1 MLLSFFQE
9 LFSLTK
15 IEEAERPDKLVSLG
29 TVPLRLKAVLNIN
42 NIIEHFLTS
51 H

>member
-1 MLLSFFQE
+1 MTFFQE

-15 IEEAERPDKLVSLG
+15 IEEAEKPDKLVSLG

-42 NIIEHFLTS
+42 NVIERFLT
-51 H
+51 